1 MADEH
6 SFGSVR
12 SAERGMLSKSSLHS
26 KFERTVLSCA
36 VYLAAC
42 HASLCWAQ
50 DLQPAGPSDSISSG
64 EVAID
69 SMEMESRLDALNDRL
84 RKLEETSKEP
94 GKAKNKLASPSN
106 EVPSDK
112 WSVKLGGH
120 IQTDFVTWANADPSI
135 PNTQNY
141 ANFRRLRLLADGV
154 GYDSYDFRLQL
165 TLEPEG
171 ETTALTATGLVK
183 DAYFSLNDIPGLG
196 RFRIGHFF
204 VPFSLEQVTNDTNN
218 IFLER
223 SIPTQ
228 TVFAADREIGVALY
242 NHSEDKRLHWAT
254 GAFIDSHPEGTKKRF
269 DDNQGLRLSGRLTYL
284 PYFDEASEG
293 RYLVHTGIGI
303 LHTEDSDHTVRFRT
317 RPQISEGPRLI
328 DSGALFADSFTTG
341 NLEGAIVWERFTIQS
356 EAFLSGVNL
365 NNGPQTTAT
374 GAYVHLS
381 WFLTG
386 ESRMY
391 ERYGQHGSQFGR
403 NRPFR
408 NFSVKRGVM
417 QPGAWELKTR
427 WSHLD
432 LDNFQRGTY
441 NDFTLGV
448 NWYWSDR
455 VRMMFDWIR
464 PYTSESTV
472 VGKTDSDILGLRW
485 DVNW

>member
-1 MADEH
+1 
-6 SFGSVR
+6 
-12 SAERGMLSKSSLHS
+12 MLSKSSLHS
-26 KFERTVLSCA
+26 TFARTVHSGA
-36 VYLAAC
+36 VCLAAC

-50 DLQPAGPSDSISSG
+50 DLQPAMPLYSTSSDQG
-64 EVAID
+64 AIE
-69 SMEMESRLDALNDRL
+69 SKEMESRLETLNVRI
-84 RKLEETSKEP
+84 RKLEETSKESS
-94 GKAKNKLASPSN
+94 KAKSKPASSSS

-112 WSVKLGGH
+112 WTVKLGGH

-141 ANFRRLRLLADGV
+141 ANFRRLRLLADGE

-171 ETTALTATGLVK
+171 ETTAFTATGLVK

-228 TVFAADREIGVALY
+228 TVFAADREIGMALY
-242 NHSEDKRLHWAT
+242 NCSDNKRLHWAT

-284 PYFDEASEG
+284 PYYDEASEG
-293 RYLVHTGIGI
+293 RYLVHTGIGV
-303 LHTEDSDHTVRFRT
+303 LHTEDSDQSVRFRT

-365 NNGPQTTAT
+365 NHGPQTTAT

-386 ESRMY
+386 ENRMY

-408 NFSVKRGVM
+408 NFSVKRGAM
-417 QPGAWELKTR
+417 QPGAWEVKTR

-432 LDNFQRGTY
+432 LDNFQRGHY
-441 NDFTLGV
+441 NDLTLGV

-464 PYTSESTV
+464 PYTSESTI